1 MSTYA
6 DICTLTLPY
15 TLRHLLEGSCPTG
28 DSCRLARHAMAH
40 VPELTGVCVIRV
52 LSALTGELILE
63 ALVDEADLVSTPN
76 FRDDLRRYIQAK
88 TGISSFRQ

>member
-1 MSTYA
+1 
-6 DICTLTLPY
+6 
-15 TLRHLLEGSCPTG
+15 
-28 DSCRLARHAMAH
+28 MAH

-88 TGISSFRQ
+88 TGISSFRQQLLVVHGTNHRPPVLSGLLV